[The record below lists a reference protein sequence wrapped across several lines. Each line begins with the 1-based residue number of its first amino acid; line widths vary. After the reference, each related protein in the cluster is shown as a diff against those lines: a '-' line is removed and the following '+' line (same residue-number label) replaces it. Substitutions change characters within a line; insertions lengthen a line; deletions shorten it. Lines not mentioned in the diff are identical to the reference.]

1 MGCRGTFPILAG
13 ALLALTAAAR
23 ADTADLPYRI
33 GGDGRVSTD
42 VFVDGQGPFS
52 FLLDTAA
59 SRTML
64 FDHLRQQLRLE
75 PSEPGRLKVY
85 AMNNIGTALPVKPR
99 ELRLA
104 DGRLTGLTLG
114 VLPDDLPPPEGVSA
128 ADGILGMDVLASHF
142 LAMDHETLRLK
153 LMAPSAPETEAY
165 RKWM

>member
-1 MGCRGTFPILAG
+1 MGRRVTLPILAS
-13 ALLALTAAAR
+13 ALLALTAAVR

-64 FDHLRQQLRLE
+64 FDHLRQQLQLE

-104 DGRLTGLTLG
+104 
-114 VLPDDLPPPEGVSA
+114 
-128 ADGILGMDVLASHF
+128 
-142 LAMDHETLRLK
+142 
-153 LMAPSAPETEAY
+153 
-165 RKWM
+165 